1 MAGMLPRR
9 TLCLSLA
16 VLVVACAPLHRTP
29 EVRLSDPGFERARL
43 AEAPVSGWY
52 SDAAR
57 DGRLR
62 VAPDSSMVQEG
73 AQSIRFEPIAGEPS
87 GPGRPSVSQ
96 VVDLGPAAGGR
107 YQFSV
112 ALRASEDGAALLE
125 VYVWDGDVARALASR
140 EVRVGTAWS
149 TSTLDFDLPADRR
162 LAGLF
167 VYLPTDPSV
176 VTWLDDAGLTCVE

>member
-1 MAGMLPRR
+1 
-9 TLCLSLA
+9 
-16 VLVVACAPLHRTP
+16 
-29 EVRLSDPGFERARL
+29 
-43 AEAPVSGWY
+43 
-52 SDAAR
+52 
-57 DGRLR
+57 
-62 VAPDSSMVQEG
+62 MVQEG
-73 AQSIRFEPIAGEPS
+73 AQSIRLELIAGEPS

-112 ALRASEDGAALLE
+112 ALRASEDAAALLE

-176 VTWLDDAGLTCVE
+176 VSWLDDAGLTCVE